1 MVTQG
6 LRSAE
11 KKLNRSRQ
19 LIKQVNMSSSIQKN
33 NDLYL
38 KPVDGMAR
46 LFGKTLTRW
55 ILRAASMKE
64 QDLSAVEG
72 FISPPDTYFR
82 RDRHKHPIIDPNT
95 YRLTIDGVSQTKTF
109 TLVELQ
115 ALPREERLCV
125 MECSGNGNHWQG
137 TAGLIG
143 QARWSGP
150 SFESLLALCGGA
162 GPAKYFAF
170 RGRDGKIADFGY
182 HYGLS
187 LEELLKAR
195 AIVALEMNGQPLPRK
210 NGFPARL
217 VVPNVYSMS
226 HVKWLAH
233 IEGKTEPHRGIH
245 NDYVFVNK
253 ERQGDKWVKVQ
264 ARWIGLKSMI
274 VRCRKEGNGYELS
287 GWAWGGERPINK
299 VQVSTDNG
307 KTWQEATLTTPTT
320 ALTGEQAILSQD
332 ATAAW
337 NQFSFHWVP
346 SGSGVYR
353 VASRAFD
360 EQGNGQDLVQNPN
373 VEGHYNQTRVKWR
386 EVEVP

>member
-1 MVTQG
+1 
-6 LRSAE
+6 
-11 KKLNRSRQ
+11 
-19 LIKQVNMSSSIQKN
+19 MSSNVQKN

-55 ILRAASMKE
+55 LLRAVSMKE
-64 QDLSAVEG
+64 QDLSMVEG

-95 YRLTIDGVSQTKTF
+95 YSLSLDGIAQSKTLTLAD
-109 TLVELQ
+109 LQ
-115 ALPREERLCV
+115 SLPKEERLCV

-137 TAGLIG
+137 SAGLIG
-143 QARWSGP
+143 QARWRGP
-150 SFESLLALCGGA
+150 SFETLLNHCGGA
-162 GPAKYFAF
+162 GAAKYFAF
-170 RGRDGKIADFGY
+170 HGLDGKIATFGY

-187 LEELLKAR
+187 LEELIKSR
-195 AIVALEMNGQPLPRK
+195 ALIALEMNGEPLPRK

-226 HVKWLAH
+226 HVKWLGR

-253 ERQGDKWVKVQ
+253 EKRDGKWVKVQ

-274 VRCRKEGNGYELS
+274 TRCRRAESGGYELS
-287 GWAWGGERPINK
+287 GWAWGGERPISK
-299 VQVSTDNG
+299 VMVSTDAGN
-307 KTWQEATLTTPTT
+307 TWQEAKLSAPSA
-320 ALTGEQAILSQD
+320 ALTGEAAINTQD
-332 ATAAW
+332 ASAAW
-337 NQFSFHWVP
+337 STFSFHWTP
-346 SGSGVYR
+346 SSGIYR
-353 VASRAFD
+353 IASRAFD
-360 EQGNGQDLVQNPN
+360 EQGNGQDLMQNPN
-373 VEGHYNQTRVKWR
+373 VDGHYNQTRVKWR